1 MLSLIR
7 SRFKN
12 GFWFKVKAV
21 ADIRPEEYGEYFE
34 DLIFAPNAEIGP
46 KGVLKT
52 ASNSDSSRNPDAS
65 TTHTRWFGS
74 GGSRSPGTGVVRMR
88 RRRHLQ
94 KNEFPHL
101 PFGQ

>member
-34 DLIFAPNAEIGP
+34 DLMFAPNAEIGP

-52 ASNSDSSRNPDAS
+52 ASNSDSSHSPAAS
-65 TTHTRWFGS
+65 TAHSRWS
-74 GGSRSPGTGVVRMR
+74 DSRDSRSPGTGVVRMR
-88 RRRHLQ
+88 RRRHL
-94 KNEFPHL
+94 
-101 PFGQ
+101 